1 MGISKRLAFHT
12 FRHSYTTLLT
22 QNNEDIRLCKNFLA
36 MPTVG
41 SLELYAQSGMA
52 GKRET
57 RRKGLRDGVKK
68 GEGSGL
74 SGKII

>member
-1 MGISKRLAFHT
+1 
-12 FRHSYTTLLT
+12 
-22 QNNEDIRLCKNFLA
+22 